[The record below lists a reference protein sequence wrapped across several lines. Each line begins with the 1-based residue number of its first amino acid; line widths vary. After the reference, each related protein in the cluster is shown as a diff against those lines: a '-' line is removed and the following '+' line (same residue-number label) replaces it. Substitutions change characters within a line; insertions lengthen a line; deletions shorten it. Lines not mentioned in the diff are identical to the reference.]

1 MGNKNISPSC
11 FLIGLGAG
19 IALGI
24 FLAPGSGRTTRHFIS
39 GKAQEGTEASKAKA
53 AVGHDYIERQG
64 AELRDRSREAVGT
77 GTSRGG

>member
-39 GKAQEGTEASKAKA
+39 RKAQEATEASKAK

-64 AELRDRSREAVGT
+64 AELRDRSTEAVGT